1 MTPPDRAIV
10 FHAVRNGEAE
20 EIPPA
25 EALQVTLPSGVSFL
39 IESKARPDGA
49 ALLLI
54 PLDSESSFY
63 SVFSLD
69 PGATNLLFLRAER
82 KPRQS

>member
-10 FHAVRNGEAE
+10 FHAVRDCEAE

-25 EALQVTLPSGVSFL
+25 EALQVTLPNGVSFL
-39 IESKARPDGA
+39 IESARPDGA
-49 ALLLI
+49 AMLLI
-54 PLDSESSFY
+54 PLDPESSFY
-63 SVFSLD
+63 CVFSLD